1 MKTCEMP
8 TVATRPAAVILANG
22 EFPRHEISVSI
33 LSNAAY
39 LACCDGAINQLL
51 AAGIRPDA
59 IVGDG
64 DSLDQ
69 KIRTKYADIIRLVA
83 EQETNDQT
91 KTVMFCI
98 EKGLKDIIILGGCGK
113 REDHTLGNISLL
125 AEYLNMTENICM
137 ITNYGV
143 FNPIRGAVRFES
155 FAGQQVSLFAIDRR
169 PLTVRN
175 LKYPVEDRILD
186 NWWQGTLNESQGDD
200 FVVEASGRAIV
211 FRLFPLSV
219 L

>member
-1 MKTCEMP
+1 MP
-8 TVATRPAAVILANG
+8 TTATRPAAVILANG
-22 EFPRHEISVSI
+22 EFPCHEIPLAIV
-33 LSNAAY
+33 SNAAY
-39 LACCDGAINQLL
+39 LVCCDGAVNQLEGT
-51 AAGIRPDA
+51 GIQPNA
-59 IVGDG
+59 IVGDC
-64 DSLDQ
+64 DSLDE
-69 KIRTKYADIIRLVA
+69 KYRSKYAGIIHTFT

-91 KTVMFCI
+91 KSVKFCI
-98 EKGLKDIIILGGCGK
+98 EKGFEDIVILGGCGK